1 MFKPQRLVGP
11 RKQLK
16 QITQIERQFVK
27 NPNWPETKGLANYKR
42 GRGFQ
47 VEAANPGSGH
57 SATQVWN
64 LWVANLTC

>member
-1 MFKPQRLVGP
+1 MFKAQRLVEP

-16 QITQIERQFVK
+16 QITQIKRQFVK

-57 SATQVWN
+57 SATQVWK
-64 LWVANLTC
+64 LGVPNLTC